1 MINIQKMMQQ
11 AQQVQFKL
19 QEMQEK
25 LKDINVSGEAGGG
38 MVKVVMSCA
47 GFVQSVQIDPSLLNT
62 GSKDMLEDLVTA
74 AHNNAAEAKEA
85 KIKEETQSMM
95 ESMGLPADSKLP
107 F

>member
-25 LKDINVSGEAGGG
+25 LKDIDVSGEAGGG
-38 MVKVVMSCA
+38 LVKVVMSCA
-47 GFVQSVQIDPSLLNT
+47 GVVRSVKIDPSLLT
-62 GSKDMLEDLVTA
+62 QDGRDMVEDLIVA
-74 AHNNAAEAKEA
+74 AHNNAADAKEA
-85 KIKEETQSMM
+85 RIKDETTAMM
-95 ESMGLPADSKLP
+95 EELGLPKDQKLP